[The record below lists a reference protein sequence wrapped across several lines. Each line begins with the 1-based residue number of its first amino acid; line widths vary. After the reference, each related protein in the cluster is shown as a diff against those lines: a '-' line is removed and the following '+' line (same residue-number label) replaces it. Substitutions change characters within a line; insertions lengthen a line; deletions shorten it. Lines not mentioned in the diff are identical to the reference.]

1 MGKGKRACNYI
12 SGKKSQCE
20 MLIGGDNIS
29 NESLPLAC
37 VFQCLFVISG
47 NFCFSFVSNSSA
59 CITIPKSNYLRLK
72 INYNIYICACFH
84 FVLIGRNLTAQ
95 LTGSH
100 KGIGGGIQIPET

>member
-1 MGKGKRACNYI
+1 M
-12 SGKKSQCE
+12 
-20 MLIGGDNIS
+20 
-29 NESLPLAC
+29 SLPLAC

-47 NFCFSFVSNSSA
+47 NFCFSFVSNSLA

-95 LTGSH
+95 LTGATRELEVEFKFQRRSCEH
-100 KGIGGGIQIPET
+100 SFFFLPAARVPQGACLQGKTLNL

>member
-1 MGKGKRACNYI
+1 M
-12 SGKKSQCE
+12 
-20 MLIGGDNIS
+20 
-29 NESLPLAC
+29 SLPLAC

-72 INYNIYICACFH
+72 INDNIYICACFH

-100 KGIGGGIQIPET
+100 KGIGGGIQIPERDVVVSTPSFSCPLPECPGGGLACGVKL